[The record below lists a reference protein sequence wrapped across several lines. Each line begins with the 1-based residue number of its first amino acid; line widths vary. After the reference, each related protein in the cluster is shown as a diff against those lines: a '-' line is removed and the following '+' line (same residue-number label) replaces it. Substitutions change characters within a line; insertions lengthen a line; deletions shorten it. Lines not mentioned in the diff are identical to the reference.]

1 MRILFF
7 TKYAPLGAS
16 SRYRAYQYIPILRE
30 YGIQCDVSPL
40 FDDHYLISLYSK
52 KKYSWFNY
60 CKRLMIRL
68 FNLIWVHK
76 YDLLVIEKEL
86 VPFFPPL
93 FEYILK
99 IFKIKYILD
108 YDDAIF
114 HRYDLNTNS
123 VVQILLRKKIKKIM
137 SWSDMV
143 ITGNQYLTQ
152 YARKY
157 AKNVSEIPTVVDFH
171 RYCDSNN
178 HHDKEFVIG
187 WIGTPV
193 TSYYLMNVFPVLEKF
208 THQFEARIKLIGFDK
223 DLLPELNST
232 PIEIIEWSEETEV
245 EEIYTFSVGIMPLD
259 NDPWSYGK
267 CGLKLIQY
275 MGCGKPVIAS
285 PVGVNTTIVENSV
298 NGFLAETPEEW
309 FDFLKILYTDKEI
322 RKRMSRTNREK
333 ILKNYSLQVTGNDYY
348 NLVTSLIA

>member
-16 SRYRAYQYIPILRE
+16 SRYRAYQYIPILKK

-40 FDDHYLISLYSK
+40 FDDHYLIDLYSK
-52 KKYSWFNY
+52 KKYGFFNY
-60 CKRLMIRL
+60 FRRLVKRIFTLTQV
-68 FNLIWVHK
+68 NK

-93 FEYILK
+93 FEYFLK

-123 VVQILLRKKIKKIM
+123 VVQLLLRKKIKKIM

-152 YARKY
+152 YALKH
-157 AKNVSEIPTVVDFH
+157 AKNVSEIPTVIDFH
-171 RYCDSNN
+171 RYGKSNN
-178 HHDKEFVIG
+178 HHGKEFVIG
-187 WIGTPV
+187 WIGTPI

-208 THQFEARIKLIGFDK
+208 THQFEAKIKLVGFDK
-223 DLLPELNST
+223 DILPELNST
-232 PIEIIEWSEETEV
+232 PIEIVKWSKETEV
-245 EEIYTFSVGIMPLD
+245 EEISTFSVGIMPLD

-275 MGCGKPVIAS
+275 MACGKPVIAS
-285 PVGVNTTIVENSV
+285 PVGVNTKIVENNI

-309 FDFLKILYTDKEI
+309 YDSLKILYADKEI

-333 ILKNYSLQVTGNDYY
+333 IMKNYSLQATANEYY
-348 NLVTSLIA
+348 NLVSSIVA